1 MKRITTRTPFPGN
14 LPSFIF
20 TILQNPSRA
29 FHSDA
34 VNANPTCTHTIKQ
47 THLVSESMIQTRCKS
62 GKIRKDEALVFCAWG
77 VMKGYA
83 CNEITYA
90 TMISG
95 LCKQG
100 KISKALET
108 LKKMWE
114 DGRFEP
120 KQDCYNPITDS
131 LCKESRMDE
140 ALTLFRDMISKSV
153 VPDIISYNSLIH
165 GLCNMSRWEEVLPLF
180 EGMEDHGVR
189 PDVVT
194 YTTLVYALCQS
205 ERLEKAKSFLICMF
219 NGGISPDV
227 YTYSVLINALC
238 KDDRIQ
244 EALSLFGTMTE
255 KRIKPDVV
263 TFTSLISA
271 SCKSGN
277 WEEGVRLFKTMIDYG
292 ALPNI
297 ITYNSVLDALCKEG
311 KTAEAL
317 NLVEEMFCRGEK
329 PDVVTYSSLIK
340 GLCRTSQWRE
350 ATRLFDEILCH
361 GISPDCI
368 TLTILSGALRHELH
382 RSVSFDLKEQSPWSF
397 IRTSLTASMYLY
409 VLTAT
414 ERSERTVT
422 LMKMKRI
429 TTRPPSPGNLP
440 SFIFTILRNPSR
452 GFHSDAVNANPT
464 CTHRIKQ
471 THLVSESMIQTRCK
485 SGRIRKDEAL
495 GYFNSM
501 IQTKPLPS
509 IWTLNYLLGALSK
522 MKEYSAVVS
531 MCKQLMGC
539 AQFRPDVCTINIF
552 LNCLCRLNR
561 MNACFSILSGA
572 LCHEVMTDEVR
583 EEFKARID
591 GTSKLGTK
599 RSKKD

>member
-20 TILQNPSRA
+20 TILQNPSRG

-34 VNANPTCTHTIKQ
+34 ANANPTCTHTIKQ
-47 THLVSESMIQTRCKS
+47 TLLVSESMIQTRCKS

-120 KQDCYNPITDS
+120 KQDCYNPIIDS

-194 YTTLVYALCQS
+194 YTTLVYALCQLG
-205 ERLEKAKSFLICMF
+205 RLEKAKSFLICMF
-219 NGGISPDV
+219 NGRISPDV

-244 EALSLFGTMTE
+244 EAPSLFGTMTE

-277 WEEGVRLFKTMIDYG
+277 REEGVRLFKTMIDYG

-297 ITYNSVLDALCKEG
+297 ITYNSVQDALCKEG

-317 NLVEEMFCRGEK
+317 NIVEEMFCREEK
-329 PDVVTYSSLIK
+329 PDVVTYNSLIK

-350 ATRLFDEILCH
+350 AQGCLTKFEYIL
-361 GISPDCI
+361 
-368 TLTILSGALRHELH
+368 ARHELH

-471 THLVSESMIQTRCK
+471 THSVSEIMIQTRCK

-539 AQFRPDVCTINIF
+539 AQFRPDVSTINIF
-552 LNCLCRLNR
+552 LNCLCRLNQVDLG
-561 MNACFSILSGA
+561 FSILSGA
-572 LCHEVMTDEVR
+572 LCHEVLTDEVR

-591 GTSKLGTK
+591 GTSKLGKK

>member
-20 TILQNPSRA
+20 TILQNPSRG

-34 VNANPTCTHTIKQ
+34 ANANPTCTHTIKQ
-47 THLVSESMIQTRCKS
+47 TLLVSESMIQTRCKS

-189 PDVVT
+189 SDVVT
-194 YTTLVYALCQS
+194 YTTLVYALCQLG
-205 ERLEKAKSFLICMF
+205 RLEKAKSFLICMF
-219 NGGISPDV
+219 NGRISPDV
-227 YTYSVLINALC
+227 YTYSVLMNALC

-297 ITYNSVLDALCKEG
+297 ITYNSVLDALCTEG

-329 PDVVTYSSLIK
+329 PDVVTYNSLIK

-350 ATRLFDEILCH
+350 APRLFDE
-361 GISPDCI
+361 S
-368 TLTILSGALRHELH
+368 RHELH

-414 ERSERTVT
+414 EPIWNFAAWYLTKLKRT
-422 LMKMKRI
+422 MKRI
-429 TTRPPSPGNLP
+429 TTRTPFPGNLP
-440 SFIFTILRNPSR
+440 SFIFTILQNPSR
-452 GFHSDAVNANPT
+452 AFHSDAVNANPT

-471 THLVSESMIQTRCK
+471 TLLVSESMIQTRCK
-485 SGRIRKDEAL
+485 SGKIRKDEAL
-495 GYFNSM
+495 GYFYSM

-509 IWTLNYLLGALSK
+509 IWTFNCLLGALSK

-539 AQFRPDVCTINIF
+539 AQFRPDVSTMTIF

-572 LCHEVMTDEVR
+572 LCNEVMTDDVR

-591 GTSKLGTK
+591 GTSKLGKK